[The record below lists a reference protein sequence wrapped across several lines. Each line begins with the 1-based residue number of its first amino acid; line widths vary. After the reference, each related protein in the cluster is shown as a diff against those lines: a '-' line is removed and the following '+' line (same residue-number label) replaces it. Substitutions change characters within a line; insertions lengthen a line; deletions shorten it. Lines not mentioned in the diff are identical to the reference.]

1 MNFKEA
7 DQNHVRGD
15 QLKNMDEQKVLNG
28 QQPMDQPT
36 MDLRIRS
43 VQIALGHTHQI
54 SVEQLDKNVMAAAKL
69 VIIFECA
76 QTTRKVGQISL
87 KTKILQVF
95 MLLKLTKLPQL
106 LFEVVISKE
115 GNW

>member
-15 QLKNMDEQKVLNG
+15 QLKNMDEQKVLSG

-43 VQIALGHTHQI
+43 VQIAQDHTHQI
-54 SVEQLDKNVMAAAKL
+54 SVEPLVENAMGAINWDIICECVQTARMAEL
-69 VIIFECA
+69 ISS
-76 QTTRKVGQISL
+76 TRI
-87 KTKILQVF
+87 ILQVF
-95 MLLKLTKLPQL
+95 
-106 LFEVVISKE
+106 I
-115 GNW
+115 